1 MVQIDMLNNAES
13 PEVSHNTDAR
23 RFELHS
29 GESMAR
35 LDYRL
40 ENRTIVLAHTEVP
53 PEFAGHG
60 VAAKLVKAALEY
72 ARESGL
78 GVVPLCSYAAAYIRR
93 DQQYQV
99 LIEPS
104 GGTR

>member
-1 MVQIDMLNNAES
+1 MNIDEASEVLNNES
-13 PEVSHNTDAR
+13 AH

-40 ENRTIVLAHTEVP
+40 QNGKIVLLHTEVP
-53 PEFAGHG
+53 PELANRG
-60 VAAKLVKAALEY
+60 VGAKLVKAALEH

-78 GVVPLCSYAAAYIRR
+78 TVVPLCSYVAAYIRR
-93 DQQYQV
+93 NQQYQP
-99 LIEPS
+99 LLEAF
-104 GGTR
+104 GDTR